1 MRYIDLVH
9 SMLNTKTYHSLR
21 KRGVTGFDGDTE
33 VSGACRALGVSLN
46 LRENS
51 NCQSRTGTRSLI
63 NCDVPPP
70 DACGGGRSAM
80 QQAGPRL
87 VLSGR
92 GREFSGLA
100 VVLSRPMGV
109 GDREI

>member
-1 MRYIDLVH
+1 MKLSTQGTQH
-9 SMLNTKTYHSLR
+9 FNEM
-21 KRGVTGFDGDTE
+21 GVTGFDGDTE

-51 NCQSRTGTRSLI
+51 NCQPRTGTRSLI

-92 GREFSGLA
+92 GRERTGLA

-109 GDREI
+109 GN